1 MTKHLRLLAALA
13 LATTVV
19 AAGAAHASKRIATE
33 TGKSCTTCHDKPG
46 SKLLTDAGKY
56 FESMHTLD
64 GFTDIRGSFGKCT
77 ACHVRKPGSTRLT
90 KKGKELAGQVKDMNE
105 LRQWV
110 QQHHPQPAA
119 K

>member
-1 MTKHLRLLAALA
+1 MTQYLRLLAALA
-13 LATTVV
+13 LAGLVV
-19 AAGAAHASKRIATE
+19 AAGAARASQRLATE
-33 TGKSCTTCHDKPG
+33 TGKSCVTCHDKPG

-56 FESMHTLD
+56 YESMHTLD
-64 GFTDIRGSFGKCT
+64 GFADIRGSFGRCT
-77 ACHVRKPGSTRLT
+77 ACHVRKPGSLKLT

-110 QQHHPQPAA
+110 QQQHPKPAA